1 MSHPGPRRRRRSGHE
16 EAHENHERWLITYA
30 DMITLL
36 MVLFIVLFAISQ
48 VDQKKFAA
56 LKVGLANGF
65 AAPVAVL
72 SGADKVLQDNSI
84 APPMLDLAGA
94 APGSPHEPA
103 PPQPSAQAAAAA
115 ADRARLD
122 RQRAQAE
129 KEVANLDAIR
139 QAMVA
144 ALAEKGLQE
153 SVRFRLDERG
163 LVVSI
168 VTDQVLFPADLA
180 ELQPFGRTVLDT
192 VAPVLRRIPNDVVV
206 EGHTN
211 TVPVKPKYYPT
222 EWELSTARAVTV
234 LRYLIDVQGLAPKR
248 MSAAGYADQHPLVP
262 PSDPRSVRLNR
273 RVEIVVVS
281 TLPPDVRA
289 LLPQVAPSFAR
300 P

>member
-1 MSHPGPRRRRRSGHE
+1 MSHPGPRRRRRPGHE

-65 AAPVAVL
+65 AAPVSVL
-72 SGADKVLQDNSI
+72 SGADRVLQDNSI
-84 APPMLDLAGA
+84 VPPMLSLAGA
-94 APGSPHEPA
+94 APGSQRGQA
-103 PPQPSAQAAAAA
+103 PPQPVPSPPSQPSQQ
-115 ADRARLD
+115 ARLQE
-122 RQRAQAE
+122 RLAQAE
-129 KEVANLDAIR
+129 KEVANLEAIR

-144 ALAEKGLQE
+144 ALAGKALQDA
-153 SVRFRLDERG
+153 VQFRLDERG

-180 ELQPFGRTVLDT
+180 ELQPFGRMVLDT

-206 EGHTN
+206 EGYTN

-234 LRYLIDVQGLAPKR
+234 LRYLIDAQGLAPQR

-273 RVEIVVVS
+273 RVQIVVVS
-281 TLPPDVRA
+281 TLPADVRA
-289 LLPQVAPSFAR
+289 LLPQVAPSLTG